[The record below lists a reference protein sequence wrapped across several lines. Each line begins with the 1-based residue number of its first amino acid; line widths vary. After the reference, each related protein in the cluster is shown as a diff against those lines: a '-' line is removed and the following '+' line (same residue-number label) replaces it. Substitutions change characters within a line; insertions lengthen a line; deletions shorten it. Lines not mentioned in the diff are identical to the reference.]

1 MIECWR
7 EIAGISRGCRG
18 SGVSVPPSCR
28 VQVDAGQERG
38 EFGGRHLDTA
48 GRRVGNPIGSTLQSL
63 RPNRQPVT
71 IPPEYLD
78 AISTLIDENEE
89 MTRKRIEAKAPLNQ
103 GSQRVKALAHIGRF
117 SGQVHADGGAQSEH
131 GPASTTVIRRRR
143 VWGSKPG
150 PTAIRQPFGRISSR
164 ACGLAAT
171 RGVGSGRM
179 VTGRKSGV

>member
-71 IPPEYLD
+71 IPPEDLD
-78 AISTLIDENEE
+78 AIPTLVDENEE
-89 MTRKRIEAKAPLNQ
+89 MTRERIEAKAGSNQ
-103 GSQRVKALAHIGRF
+103 GRKRVEALAHVGRF
-117 SGQVHADGGAQSEH
+117 LGQVHAHRGAQTEYGRS
-131 GPASTTVIRRRR
+131 STTVMSRRR

-150 PTAIRQPFGRISSR
+150 VTAIRRPF
-164 ACGLAAT
+164 
-171 RGVGSGRM
+171 
-179 VTGRKSGV
+179 